1 MVRFNSYSA
10 VSSCPPLYSLGTLK
24 LFFRTNDEGVENE
37 RVITMSELRALAIA
51 AADRGISG
59 WGYLLD
65 GNDAIRSH
73 YYGRLT

>member
-1 MVRFNSYSA
+1 MEI
-10 VSSCPPLYSLGTLK
+10 LTKLTSLALKCQIKAQLLGILK
-24 LFFRTNDEGVENE
+24 LFFRTNDEET
-37 RVITMSELRALAIA
+37 VITMSELRALAIA

>member
-1 MVRFNSYSA
+1 MEILTKLTSKCQIKA
-10 VSSCPPLYSLGTLK
+10 QLLGILK
-24 LFFRTNDEGVENE
+24 LFFRTNDEGT
-37 RVITMSELRALAIA
+37 VITMSELRALAIA

-59 WGYLLD
+59 RGHLLD